1 MTATQTDSAAILNAE
16 AWYETLC
23 DQLTRLKAAC
33 NASDDEA
40 YEAIREEI
48 QEAPLSL
55 AVRSL
60 WAEPGAPLESG
71 HFCILLTTGGPGLRI
86 IGDLGRFSCPECSR
100 LEYQDWGAAWRE
112 YLPADSATLDA
123 WAAQFYWG
131 D

>member
-1 MTATQTDSAAILNAE
+1 MPTTQTDSAAVTNAE
-16 AWYETLC
+16 CWYETLR
-23 DQLTRLKAAC
+23 DQLERLKAAC
-33 NASDDEA
+33 DESDEA
-40 YEAIREEI
+40 YEAVRQEI

-60 WAEPGAPLESG
+60 WVEPGAPMEPG
-71 HFCILLTTGGPGLRI
+71 QFCILLTTGGPGLRI
-86 IGDLGRFSCPECSR
+86 VGDLGHYGCPECSR

-112 YLPADSATLDA
+112 YLPAESAVLDA